1 MAADKLFSVH
11 LVGIKAPEELLT
23 VLTCS
28 HSSLYFRVRNRN
40 TIIFRTDI
48 SIDVI
53 FCFILCP
60 HPKKI
65 KTIFG

>member
-28 HSSLYFRVRNRN
+28 HSSLYFRVRIN
-40 TIIFRTDI
+40 I
-48 SIDVI
+48 SY
-53 FCFILCP
+53 
-60 HPKKI
+60 
-65 KTIFG
+65 